1 MGEIMAEKNMIIG
14 YLDRKDKNIKIEE
27 QENIISDFAQSH
39 SMSVDLMLSAEN
51 IASLKEQVKTNG
63 HTFLIANVLALGDT
77 LDQIIDN
84 IEFLNSNG
92 HAVISVVEDFS
103 FIPNRE
109 TKSVIKGLRL
119 AYNIRSSLTSI
130 TTCKVLANK
139 KADGQKLGRAFGS
152 TNRDSI
158 KKKYKDIV
166 LKALAEG
173 RSKSSIARQ
182 LQISARSVYNIS
194 KLGA

>member
-1 MGEIMAEKNMIIG
+1 MAEKNMIIG

-27 QENIISDFAQSH
+27 QENIISNYAQSH

-51 IASLKEQVKTNG
+51 IASLKEQVKTNS
-63 HTFLIANVLALGDT
+63 HTILIANVLALGDS

-84 IEFLNSNG
+84 IESLNGKG
-92 HAVISVVEDFS
+92 HTIISVVEDFS
-103 FIPNRE
+103 IIPNQE
-109 TKSVIKGLRL
+109 TRSIIKGLRL
-119 AYNIRSSLTSI
+119 AYDIRSSLTSI

-139 KADGQKLGRAFGS
+139 KAGGQKLGRAFGS

-158 KKKYKDIV
+158 QKKYKDIV

-194 KLGA
+194 KLEV

>member
-1 MGEIMAEKNMIIG
+1 MAKKNMIIG
-14 YLDRKDKNIKIEE
+14 YLDKKDKNIKIEE
-27 QENIISDFAQSH
+27 QENIISDYAQNH
-39 SMSVDLMLSAEN
+39 FMSVDLILSAEN

-63 HTFLIANVLALGDT
+63 HTFLIANVLALGNS

-84 IEFLNSNG
+84 IELLNDNG
-92 HAVISVVEDFS
+92 HTIICIVENFS
-103 FIPNRE
+103 FIPNQE
-109 TKSVIKGLRL
+109 TKSIIKGLRL
-119 AYNIRSSLTSI
+119 AYDIRSSLTSI
-130 TTCKVLANK
+130 TTCKVLASK
-139 KADGQKLGRAFGS
+139 KASGQKLGRAFGS

-158 KKKYKDIV
+158 KKKYKDII

-194 KLGA
+194 KLEV